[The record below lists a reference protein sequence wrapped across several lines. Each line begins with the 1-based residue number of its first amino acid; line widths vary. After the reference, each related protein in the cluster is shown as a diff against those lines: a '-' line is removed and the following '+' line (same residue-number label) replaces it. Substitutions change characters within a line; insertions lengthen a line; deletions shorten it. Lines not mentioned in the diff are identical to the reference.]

1 MAGRPICLLV
11 FLMPSPRLEL
21 RTLAGYNVTA
31 IYSHHQAEQNCKQEE
46 L

>member
-1 MAGRPICLLV
+1 MPGRPVYLLI

-21 RTLAGYNVTA
+21 RTLAGYSALRVKVRFSQ
-31 IYSHHQAEQNCKQEE
+31 IYCK